1 MGVPTQF
8 SPKNKCVSND
18 LEWLKMDFKHNFKK
32 DDIFNFFYP
41 PPKMTNVIFF
51 FLMKASLRGM
61 FRGQI
66 SQVRG
71 MYRKQTLH
79 M

>member
-18 LEWLKMDFKHNFKK
+18 SEWLKMDFKHNFKK
-32 DDIFNFFYP
+32 DDILKFFYP

-51 FLMKASLRGM
+51 F
-61 FRGQI
+61 FF
-66 SQVRG
+66 
-71 MYRKQTLH
+71 
-79 M
+79 

>member
-32 DDIFNFFYP
+32 DDILNFFFNEGFPNSGSYE
-41 PPKMTNVIFF
+41 IF
-51 FLMKASLRGM
+51 S
-61 FRGQI
+61 I
-66 SQVRG
+66 
-71 MYRKQTLH
+71 
-79 M
+79 